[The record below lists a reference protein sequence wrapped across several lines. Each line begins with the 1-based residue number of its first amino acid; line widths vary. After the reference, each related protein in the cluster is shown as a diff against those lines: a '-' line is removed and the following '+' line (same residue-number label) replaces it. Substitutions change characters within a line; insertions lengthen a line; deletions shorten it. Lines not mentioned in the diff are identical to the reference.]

1 MAWAKT
7 SRHDRG
13 YGSEWDKLRKRI
25 LTRDK
30 HLCQECKRNGRIAT
44 GNHVDHIVPKAKGG
58 TDAEGNLQTLCL
70 TCHEAKTAREKGH
83 KVRVQIALD
92 GWPVEYS
99 NHSG

>member
-7 SRHDRG
+7 SRHERG
-13 YGSEWDKLRKRI
+13 YGREWDKLRKRI

-58 TDAEGNLQTLCL
+58 TDAEDNLRAICKP
-70 TCHEAKTAREKGH
+70 CHDDKTIEDRGGKP
-83 KVRVQIALD
+83 RVTFGAD
-92 GWPVEYS
+92 GWPV
-99 NHSG
+99 